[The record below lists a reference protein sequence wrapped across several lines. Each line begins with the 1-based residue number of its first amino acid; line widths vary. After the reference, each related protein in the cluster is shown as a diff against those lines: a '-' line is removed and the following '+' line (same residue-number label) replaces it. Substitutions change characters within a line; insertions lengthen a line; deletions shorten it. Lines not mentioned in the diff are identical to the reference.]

1 MTQRNHAAHVTIGAV
16 LPLPIEEFLSWM
28 LAERGRSRNTL
39 LAYRR
44 DLVNYWDWLI
54 EHQADL
60 STVDTAE
67 LVAFVGQRRA
77 AHAPASVARQI
88 AAIRMLHR
96 FLVEEGVRPDDPTA
110 ALEGVRVP
118 AGIPK
123 PLSEAEVISLLDAIV
138 GEDPISLRDR
148 ALVEFLYATGA
159 RIGETVGLS
168 LADFDFESGLVRV
181 FGKGSKER
189 VVPFGR
195 AARAAIEA
203 WVGPSGRP
211 HLKPLRWARRGDAE
225 ALFLNHRGARLSRQ
239 SAWLVLRTYGDRCGL
254 GDRLSPHVLR
264 HSCATHLLDHGADL
278 RVVQELLGHVSISTT
293 QIYTKVS
300 QDRLFDAYRQAHPRA
315 MIGTA

>member
-1 MTQRNHAAHVTIGAV
+1 VNDAQ
-16 LPLPIEEFLSWM
+16 LPLQMEEFLSWM
-28 LAERGRSRNTL
+28 QAERGRSRNTL
-39 LAYRR
+39 MAYRR
-44 DLVNYWDWLI
+44 DLASYCAWLLRMGTNV
-54 EHQADL
+54 EQV
-60 STVDTAE
+60 TTAA
-67 LVAFVGQRRA
+67 LVEFVGERRTVS
-77 AHAPASVARQI
+77 APASVARQL
-88 AAIRMLHR
+88 ASIRMVHR
-96 FLVEEGVRPDDPTA
+96 FLVNEGLRGDDPTA
-110 ALEGVRVP
+110 MLEGVRVP
-118 AGIPK
+118 TGIPK
-123 PLSEAEVISLLDAIV
+123 PLTEEEVTRLLDAIV

-148 ALVEFLYATGA
+148 ALIEFLYATGA
-159 RIGETVGLS
+159 RVGEAVGLS
-168 LADFDFESGLVRV
+168 LADLDFESGVVRV

-195 AARAAIEA
+195 AARTAIEA
-203 WVGPSGRP
+203 WLSPSGRDF
-211 HLKPLRWARRGDAE
+211 LKPDRWARRGDAE

-315 MIGTA
+315 MLGNHE